1 MVGEDKNSCIF
12 QIVQVVPTIKADFA
26 KMQER
31 KEGAEFVLTATLDG
45 SPPPT
50 AIWLLEGEPIVAD
63 GERIIITEEESE
75 DGMGMTTTLRITKV
89 GDEDNGK
96 YTLLAKNTAGEEK
109 VDTLLDVMGKPKP
122 PKVVKEIDPAQ
133 LTIPGKKKLHLT
145 CKIAGFPAPEIKW
158 YRDGNEIKVR
168 KGVLVSQDASGGANL
183 VLEKCEMSDAGVYS
197 AKGKYLQLSTLSNIL
212 YVSKYVL
219 TNECINE
226 YRCE

>member
-12 QIVQVVPTIKADFA
+12 QIVQVVPTIKADFP

-145 CKIAGFPAPEIKW
+145 CKIAGFPAPEIIVFTKKN
-158 YRDGNEIKVR
+158 Y
-168 KGVLVSQDASGGANL
+168 
-183 VLEKCEMSDAGVYS
+183 M
-197 AKGKYLQLSTLSNIL
+197 
-212 YVSKYVL
+212 
-219 TNECINE
+219 
-226 YRCE
+226 